1 MLCPLTAYLLVT
13 TPYAIM
19 IAAGV
24 INVGEPAVPPLTMS
38 GSIESPR
45 GVWASRYSRDLERL
59 ADNSPS
65 QLLIYMQYDD
75 YLCRGTAVGDASVSW
90 YVSVLGMP

>member
-1 MLCPLTAYLLVT
+1 MFGAFKATVTVTGSQHSIVLCPTSSLGSYTPCPLFGPFWAMLCPLTAYLLVT
-13 TPYAIM
+13 APEASM

-45 GVWASRYSRDLERL
+45 GFGLL
-59 ADNSPS
+59 AIREIP
-65 QLLIYMQYDD
+65 
-75 YLCRGTAVGDASVSW
+75 G
-90 YVSVLGMP
+90 